1 MEFRTYE
8 GAPWARAGTYV
19 AVRPRACGPLPPL
32 TGCYH
37 PHGEEREHNY
47 RAYYGVYHRMI
58 QLVRFGILYERIA
71 ELKSL
76 SLSIQ
81 VDKVIGRG

>member
-1 MEFRTYE
+1 MIV
-8 GAPWARAGTYV
+8 ARIKVIVSSPTSFSHDFV
-19 AVRPRACGPLPPL
+19 VRVPITVRPGACGPVPPL

-37 PHGEEREHNY
+37 PHGKEREHNY

-58 QLVRFGILYERIA
+58 QLVRFGILYEQIA

-76 SLSIQ
+76 SLSI
-81 VDKVIGRG
+81 